1 MEAMR
6 NERKGT
12 MSERSTILVVDDTAS
27 ILNVVAHTLAGAGYR
42 PLTAAT
48 ALDAVAL
55 ARRERPD
62 LILMDIM
69 MPGLEG
75 SVASSLMHEIEELRD
90 VPVLLM
96 SALPEEALRER
107 AAEAGAAGF
116 LAKPFKKE
124 RLLEIVRRT
133 LRFAAVPAA

>member
-1 MEAMR
+1 MSGR
-6 NERKGT
+6 N
-12 MSERSTILVVDDTAS
+12 TILVVDDTAS

-48 ALDAVAL
+48 AMDAVAL
-55 ARRERPD
+55 ARHVRPD

-75 SVASSLMHEIEELRD
+75 SVASGLMRDLEELRD

-96 SALPEEALRER
+96 SALPEEDLRER
-107 AAEAGAAGF
+107 AAEAGATGF
-116 LAKPFKKE
+116 LAKPFRKE
-124 RLLEIVRRT
+124 RLLELVGRT
-133 LRFAAVPAA
+133 LHEAAPQTA